1 MGPYKREIGVG
12 RGDVTV
18 EAEVGVI
25 PLKKKKKKKKK
36 RGGGG
41 GI

>member
-25 PLKKKKKKKKK
+25 PLKENAGRGHK

-41 GI
+41 I